1 VRKTEVD
8 IDTPDLDID
17 ALWCEE
23 AEKRWQAYKAGELE
37 TVSYETVMQKY
48 S

>member
-1 VRKTEVD
+1 MIKTEVD
-8 IDTPDLDID
+8 EDTPDLDID
-17 ALWCEE
+17 ALWFEE

-48 S
+48 P